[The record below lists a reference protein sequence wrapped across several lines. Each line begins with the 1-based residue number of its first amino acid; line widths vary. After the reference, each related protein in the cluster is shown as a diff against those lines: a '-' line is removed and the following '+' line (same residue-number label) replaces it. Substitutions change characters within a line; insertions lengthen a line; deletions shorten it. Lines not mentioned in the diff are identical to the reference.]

1 MSESSARLFP
11 TIVSFCVSYVIHIIN
26 VAPVSSFHMKW
37 DACTSDDDMQVD
49 MLTIYVREQSRIKLR
64 IVIFFKMCCSVTLS
78 HSYILSCAFFQHKF

>member
-64 IVIFFKMCCSVTLS
+64 IVVFFKKCCSVTNC
-78 HSYILSCAFFQHKF
+78 HTHIFCHVHFFST